1 MAEKGNS
8 KLNTGDHKVIAYRIP
23 KFIEVMK
30 LSYTRDDKNF
40 QAFLNALE
48 EAQIIDRV
56 EPDISTLKNLKTSRI
71 QDQVVH
77 LYVKKD
83 IDLLDSEI
91 KSIHLVTK

>member
-1 MAEKGNS
+1 MAEKGNA
-8 KLNTGDHKVIAYRIP
+8 KLNTKEHKVVAYRIS
-23 KFIEVMK
+23 KLMEIMK
-30 LSYTRDDKNF
+30 LNYSREDRNY

-48 EAQIIDRV
+48 ETQIIDRV
-56 EPDISTLKNLKTSRI
+56 NPDISTLRDLKISRN

-83 IDLLDSEI
+83 IDQMDSEI